1 MPVIVSSVVS
11 VYDGDRSEWDTGVA
25 ANSHVKTLAL
35 IRDKCTDSIRKERN
49 ACTLQA
55 SASSG
60 SARIPCQPVA
70 EQSHSETAI
79 TSTCPSLSNSFIPH
93 LTLLGTTINW
103 TTDINYNWVS
113 YGTAEGFKHSIL
125 RTKALFC
132 VFLILHSL
140 YVLCI
145 FF

>member
-55 SASSG
+55 SEFWFCWHFLPTGCRAVTFRNGHHLHMSITLKLIHSS
-60 SARIPCQPVA
+60 
-70 EQSHSETAI
+70 
-79 TSTCPSLSNSFIPH
+79 

-103 TTDINYNWVS
+103 TTDINYNWEC
-113 YGTAEGFKHSIL
+113 GTVLWKVLNIQYTGKKHCS
-125 RTKALFC
+125 
-132 VFLILHSL
+132 VYS
-140 YVLCI
+140 
-145 FF
+145 